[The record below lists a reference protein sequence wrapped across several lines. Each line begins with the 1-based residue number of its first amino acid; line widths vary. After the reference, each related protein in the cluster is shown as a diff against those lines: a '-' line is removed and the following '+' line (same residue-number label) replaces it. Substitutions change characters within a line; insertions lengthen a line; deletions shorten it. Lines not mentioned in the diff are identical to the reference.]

1 MISVPKT
8 YTPILGVDDDEGLLL
23 SIKASL
29 LSAGLPEPAVVSDS
43 RQVMELIRTR
53 SFHVVLLDLIMPHI
67 NGIELLEKIKN
78 EMPDIECIITTAVDE
93 AETAVQAMKF
103 GAYDYLV
110 KPLQTEKLLIAVKN
124 ALEKYELRQN
134 LNLYERSPSFDELK
148 HPAIFNEIVA
158 RDEAMALVFHQ
169 AEAYGYNDY
178 HLMITGETGVGKEM
192 LARAIHRLSRRS
204 AGPFIPISMPSISDA
219 LFEDE
224 MFGHTKGAYTGANA
238 EKKGFFEEAHGGT
251 LFLDEIAEMAPE
263 LQAKILRVI
272 QEKEFYRL
280 GSTQA
285 QPVDVRIISATNKDI
300 HEQVKEGFFRKD
312 LLYRLNVCHIHIPP
326 LRKRKKDVLPLAKFF
341 LDRHCQ
347 KTGRTITGIAPEAAQ
362 RLVNYSF
369 PGNVRELENIIASAV
384 MTEAADTLTS
394 GSLGDI
400 MDSSKSELPGELP
413 LISMAELEKRHIDQ
427 VLKYTGNNRKQA
439 ASILGIS
446 VRTLQRKIN

>member
-272 QEKEFYRL
+272 QEKESYRL

-394 GSLGDI
+394 GSLGDL